1 MVFTAA
7 QPTAPPEQE
16 QPASTSQE
24 QDEAAPHRPEWVW
37 SMSRSTWCG
46 ASLRRRYGPGPSSPT
61 WPVTGLSCP
70 LTRMRVDP
78 GPIGVGWRFTATTGV
93 GRLGFD
99 DDMVVEL
106 WEPPDDGVDQGRF
119 VITENRAGPPRY
131 ADVRVEGQGDA
142 RTLVRWT
149 EEIIVQPAWL
159 GARLAP
165 VVDPAVALL
174 FGRVVGSP
182 GTLAEAGVTR

>member
-24 QDEAAPHRPEWVW
+24 QDEAAPHRPGVGL
-37 SMSRSTWCG
+37 SMSSVHVVRRVAAPTIRTWAVLTDLAGHG
-46 ASLRRRYGPGPSSPT
+46 A
-61 WPVTGLSCP
+61 VMP

-106 WEPPDDGVDQGRF
+106 WEPPDDGVDQAGSSRKTGR
-119 VITENRAGPPRY
+119 VLRGY

-159 GARLAP
+159 GARLCTRCRP
-165 VVDPAVALL
+165 C
-174 FGRVVGSP
+174 GRAAS
-182 GTLAEAGVTR
+182 AGWSVP